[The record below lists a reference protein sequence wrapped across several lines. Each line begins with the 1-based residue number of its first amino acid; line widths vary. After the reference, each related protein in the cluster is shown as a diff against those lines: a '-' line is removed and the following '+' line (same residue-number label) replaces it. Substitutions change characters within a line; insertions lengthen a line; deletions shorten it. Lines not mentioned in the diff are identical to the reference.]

1 MPSFKKETA
10 GEATIW
16 TLRNTKGNEL
26 KISNLGAHVVGMR
39 FRDKDFTNRQLFKDA
54 GSVLVDGGSDFA
66 KILWQAEET
75 LEGLK
80 LSAQVGDKS
89 AVVTYSIS
97 NDNEISIKYETSGI
111 ADITTELVFALPDL
125 DFRACQ
131 KGAAW
136 EKIAD
141 EKIYPVTETAEVEME
156 LGMFGYDP
164 GCPIDYL
171 DAGLKNAAN
180 LFCAAAS
187 IDVIVYATQD
197 KIHAK
202 AVDGGLA
209 IKTSGS
215 GKGQTVYMIKNR
227 R

>member
-1 MPSFKKETA
+1 MPSFKKETV

-26 KISNLGAHVVGMR
+26 KVSNLGAHVVGMR
-39 FRDKDFTNRQLFKDA
+39 FRDKDFTNQQLFKDA

>member
-26 KISNLGAHVVGMR
+26 KVSTLGAHVVGMR
-39 FRDKDFTNRQLFKDA
+39 FRDKNFTNQQLFKDA

-89 AVVTYSIS
+89 ATVTYSIS

-111 ADITTELVFALPDL
+111 ADITTELIFALPDL